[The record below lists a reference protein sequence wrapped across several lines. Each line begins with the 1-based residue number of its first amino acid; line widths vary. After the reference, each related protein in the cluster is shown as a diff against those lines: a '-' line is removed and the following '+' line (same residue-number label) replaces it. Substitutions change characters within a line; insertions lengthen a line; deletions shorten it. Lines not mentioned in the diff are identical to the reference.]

1 MPYPVKLTLK
11 NLMPSETDKAAL
23 RLFSKQQRLALYNLC
38 EIVRLTSYDKADRAA
53 AEKFREL
60 MRLNTLDPKVNKCE
74 FDKTDKEKKLES
86 LTPKKNADKKNA
98 NTWALHANA
107 EIHHWEVYPG

>member
-1 MPYPVKLTLK
+1 MPYPTKLTLS
-11 NLMPSETDKAAL
+11 NLIPSQKDRAVL

-60 MRLNTLDPKVNKCE
+60 MRLNTLDPKLNKCE
-74 FDKTDKEKKLES
+74 FDKTDKERKLES
-86 LTPKKNADKKNA
+86 LTPKKDAD
-98 NTWALHANA
+98 T
-107 EIHHWEVYPG
+107 